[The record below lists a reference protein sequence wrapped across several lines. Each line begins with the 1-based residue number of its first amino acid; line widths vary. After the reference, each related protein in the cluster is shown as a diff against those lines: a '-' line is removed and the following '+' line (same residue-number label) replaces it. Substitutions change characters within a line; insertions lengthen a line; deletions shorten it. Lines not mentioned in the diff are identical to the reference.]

1 MNSSQNSHSNL
12 ASFFSIIAPSSTFR
26 YLSTSRYLF
35 LLQIK
40 LANLY
45 SYLGLCLASMVI
57 VVSSMDLAE
66 RPRNQRPTDPPTT
79 TQKPETTTEDTSN
92 RILSLPNEEKCMKSK
107 FSKIYIKLCPVQVIW
122 TEHCIVLN
130 PCFDFFS

>member
-1 MNSSQNSHSNL
+1 M
-12 ASFFSIIAPSSTFR
+12 A
-26 YLSTSRYLF
+26 
-35 LLQIK
+35 
-40 LANLY
+40 
-45 SYLGLCLASMVI
+45 I

-107 FSKIYIKLCPVQVIW
+107 L
-122 TEHCIVLN
+122 
-130 PCFDFFS
+130 FFKYFTVSILIQSFA

>member
-1 MNSSQNSHSNL
+1 MKN
-12 ASFFSIIAPSSTFR
+12 P
-26 YLSTSRYLF
+26 LF
-35 LLQIK
+35 EADF

-45 SYLGLCLASMVI
+45 SYPGLILASMAI

-107 FSKIYIKLCPVQVIW
+107 FLTK
-122 TEHCIVLN
+122 
-130 PCFDFFS
+130 

>member
-1 MNSSQNSHSNL
+1 M
-12 ASFFSIIAPSSTFR
+12 A
-26 YLSTSRYLF
+26 
-35 LLQIK
+35 
-40 LANLY
+40 
-45 SYLGLCLASMVI
+45 I

-107 FSKIYIKLCPVQVIW
+107 SFLRILQYRILSIFWPQSDHV
-122 TEHCIVLN
+122 
-130 PCFDFFS
+130 

>member
-1 MNSSQNSHSNL
+1 MKC
-12 ASFFSIIAPSSTFR
+12 P
-26 YLSTSRYLF
+26 
-35 LLQIK
+35 LLESDF

-45 SYLGLCLASMVI
+45 SYPGLILASMAI

-107 FSKIYIKLCPVQVIW
+107 FLTFCVLKSVHFKKTVAQASFLSKVLSFLLKSKQSQLMLKSVQLKTIQ
-122 TEHCIVLN
+122 I
-130 PCFDFFS
+130 

>member
-1 MNSSQNSHSNL
+1 MKC
-12 ASFFSIIAPSSTFR
+12 P
-26 YLSTSRYLF
+26 
-35 LLQIK
+35 LLESDF

-45 SYLGLCLASMVI
+45 SYPGLILASMAI

-92 RILSLPNEEKCMKSK
+92 RILSLPDEEKCMKSK
-107 FSKIYIKLCPVQVIW
+107 LYL
-122 TEHCIVLN
+122 
-130 PCFDFFS
+130 

>member
-1 MNSSQNSHSNL
+1 M
-12 ASFFSIIAPSSTFR
+12 A
-26 YLSTSRYLF
+26 
-35 LLQIK
+35 
-40 LANLY
+40 
-45 SYLGLCLASMVI
+45 I

-107 FSKIYIKLCPVQVIW
+107 FLTFCVLKSVHFKKTVAQSSFLSKVFIIFADFVLITVKMTTLLKEMRIVQ
-122 TEHCIVLN
+122 L
-130 PCFDFFS
+130 SS

>member
-1 MNSSQNSHSNL
+1 M
-12 ASFFSIIAPSSTFR
+12 A
-26 YLSTSRYLF
+26 
-35 LLQIK
+35 
-40 LANLY
+40 
-45 SYLGLCLASMVI
+45 I

-107 FSKIYIKLCPVQVIW
+107 FTKIHVKLGLADTIMFFPSDLGYPKMAKNLHEVDN
-122 TEHCIVLN
+122 IVF
-130 PCFDFFS
+130 CE

>member
-1 MNSSQNSHSNL
+1 M
-12 ASFFSIIAPSSTFR
+12 A
-26 YLSTSRYLF
+26 
-35 LLQIK
+35 
-40 LANLY
+40 
-45 SYLGLCLASMVI
+45 I

-107 FSKIYIKLCPVQVIW
+107 SLFQYGNTGFGVFKQGVQK
-122 TEHCIVLN
+122 
-130 PCFDFFS
+130 

>member
-1 MNSSQNSHSNL
+1 MKC
-12 ASFFSIIAPSSTFR
+12 P
-26 YLSTSRYLF
+26 
-35 LLQIK
+35 LLESDF

-45 SYLGLCLASMVI
+45 SYPGLILASMAI

-107 FSKIYIKLCPVQVIW
+107 FLTFCVLKSVHFKKTVAQSSFLSK
-122 TEHCIVLN
+122 VLSILLTLFWFQKKWQHFWKKWGLRN
-130 PCFDFFS
+130 FLLKMNGL